1 MNRSNFY
8 ENQAFDFFS
17 RKSDTGELT
26 KYKTKM
32 FAYININTTIKN
44 INIMSN
50 SISDVNVN
58 LINIVYIN

>member
-1 MNRSNFY
+1 
-8 ENQAFDFFS
+8 
-17 RKSDTGELT
+17 
-26 KYKTKM
+26 M